1 MEIKSLENELNSL
14 AYHGRG
20 IIIGKSADSKKAITA
35 YFIMGRSENS
45 RNRIFERYADALLES
60 GLFCDISKVGKLLSE
75 MFGGDCPCNY
85 GFGDED
91 VSTVVSEYDVEW
103 CEQHCDDEEYDKCW
117 TKFAEAKLKEQ
128 RQ

>member
-1 MEIKSLENELNSL
+1 MTTRDKLIELLANLKIKREFHIDGNEWVTRWEDDVFDEQEEVEIV
-14 AYHGRG
+14 
-20 IIIGKSADSKKAITA
+20 
-35 YFIMGRSENS
+35 
-45 RNRIFERYADALLES
+45 ADAIIEN

>member
-1 MEIKSLENELNSL
+1 MELRDKLINILIRTHKECDYLEQNQEYPCTGCKYSNFDRSI
-14 AYHGRG
+14 HGC
-20 IIIGKSADSKKAITA
+20 
-35 YFIMGRSENS
+35 
-45 RNRIFERYADALLES
+45 IFERYADAVLDS

-91 VSTVVSEYDVEW
+91 VATVVSEHDAEW

-117 TKFAEAKLKEQ
+117 TKFAEAKLKE
-128 RQ
+128 